1 MRAKAIGAMGLVAI
15 GAAML
20 GGCAVYPTPYGPA
33 VAPAPVAVAPAPVYV
48 GPPPWWCGPHRI
60 TTVATVTMAA
70 VIIAAAGKSARDT
83 KPVTTSRSG

>member
-48 GPPPWWCGPHRI
+48 GPP
-60 TTVATVTMAA
+60 A
-70 VIIAAAGKSARDT
+70 VVVRPAPYYYGGHGYYGR
-83 KPVTTSRSG
+83 RYYRGGW